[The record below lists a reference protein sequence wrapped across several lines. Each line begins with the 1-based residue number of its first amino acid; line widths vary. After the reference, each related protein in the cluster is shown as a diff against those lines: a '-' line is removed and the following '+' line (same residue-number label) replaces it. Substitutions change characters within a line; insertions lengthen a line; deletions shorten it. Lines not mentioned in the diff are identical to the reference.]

1 MDNEREVRL
10 QRILR
15 FAKKY
20 QIGKDLQKWIMK
32 GLEAEY
38 YDLLLEYGSLHSFL
52 TGDTVPAGFFNFDA
66 ALENL
71 FTGEVIH
78 SRLCELAAIFRTRPG
93 RIIRCC
99 RNLWSLPCSI
109 HTWGLMM

>member
-38 YDLLLEYGSLHSFL
+38 YDLLLEYGSLHSLL
-52 TGDTVPAGFFNFDA
+52 TGDTVPAGFSISM
-66 ALENL
+66 LPWK
-71 FTGEVIH
+71 IC
-78 SRLCELAAIFRTRPG
+78 SPG
-93 RIIRCC
+93 R
-99 RNLWSLPCSI
+99 
-109 HTWGLMM
+109 